1 VSLQR
6 FRDAETAPKGA
17 QVWLEASRISA
28 EQGNLDEA
36 RSLLR
41 QAVEADP
48 ECAEAWQRLAELA
61 EEPREREALRRRA
74 LAVEPKAAR
83 ARSGP
88 GRLHVPA
95 PPPPATPRV
104 TPRRTGRW
112 VLGASVLVGALLVL
126 ALLAWGPVDRSLA
139 GLLSTPTPTPT
150 PAPTLTPAQIAAQFV
165 PQLQAALSS
174 QDWDRA
180 LEIVSIMQSVH
191 PSGEEVQRWAESAYL
206 QYGQGLVQ
214 EGRMAE
220 ALPQFDRAANMVPG
234 DGEAELWRQVT
245 RLYLDGQEAFAA
257 EDWPAAIQIWTQA
270 HAQRPDYGDLA
281 SLLAQAYRLQGQAA
295 LQAGDWTLA
304 IQTLSQ
310 AHRQFPKDPTL
321 AGQLSRAYRQRGIAR
336 QEQGDLQSARA
347 DLEAALSL
355 EPNDEEARAHYD
367 EVMYILF
374 PPKRI
379 EINIST
385 QRFYAWQGDELIYEF
400 LTSTGLPGQ
409 DTAPGNFEVQ
419 SKIPVAYSSV
429 WNLTMPYWLGIY
441 YVDNIENGI
450 HALPIRPD
458 GSVMWGGLLGQRASY
473 GCVILST
480 EAAQLIY
487 DWAEIGTPVDIHY

>member
-1 VSLQR
+1 
-6 FRDAETAPKGA
+6 
-17 QVWLEASRISA
+17 VWLEASRITA

-41 QAVEADP
+41 HAVAVDP
-48 ECAEAWQRLAELA
+48 DCAEAWQRLADLA
-61 EEPREREALRRRA
+61 EEPREREALRRQAWA
-74 LAVEPKAAR
+74 LEPNHAR
-83 ARSGP
+83 ARAEA

-95 PPPPATPRV
+95 PPPSATPGV
-104 TPRRTGRW
+104 APKRTGRW

-139 GLLSTPTPTPT
+139 GLLATPTPTPT
-150 PAPTLTPAQIAAQFV
+150 PAPTLTPAQIAAQFE
-165 PQLQAALSS
+165 PELQAALSS

-180 LEIVSIMQSVH
+180 LEIVGIMQSVH
-191 PSGEEVQRWAESAYL
+191 PSGEEVQRWGESAYL
-206 QYGQGLVQ
+206 QYGQSLVQ
-214 EGRMAE
+214 GGRVAE
-220 ALPQFDRAANMVPG
+220 ALPQFDQAVNMVPG
-234 DGEAELWRQVT
+234 EGEAELWQRVT
-245 RLYLDGQEAFAA
+245 RLYLDGQEALAA
-257 EDWPAAIQIWTQA
+257 EDWPTAIQIWTQA
-270 HAQRPDYGDLA
+270 HAQMPDYGDLA
-281 SLLAQAYRLQGQAA
+281 TRLAEAYRLQGQAA
-295 LQAGDWTLA
+295 LQAEDWTLA

-310 AHRQFPKDPTL
+310 ARGQFPEDPAL
-321 AGQLSRAYRQRGIAR
+321 VNLLSTAYRQRGMVW
-336 QEQGDLQSARA
+336 QEQGDLQSAKA

-355 EPNDEEARAHYD
+355 QPNDEEARAHYD

-374 PPKRI
+374 PPKLI

-400 LTSTGLPGQ
+400 PTSTGLPGQ
-409 DTAPGNFEVQ
+409 DTAPGLFEVQ

-441 YVDNIENGI
+441 YVDDIENGI